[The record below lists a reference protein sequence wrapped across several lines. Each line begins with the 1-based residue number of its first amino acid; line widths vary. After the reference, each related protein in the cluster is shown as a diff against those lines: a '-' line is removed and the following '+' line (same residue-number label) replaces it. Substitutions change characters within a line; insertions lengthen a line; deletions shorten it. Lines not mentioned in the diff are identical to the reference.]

1 MKKHILSAVI
11 TSLVSVTA
19 VAGDSAFIPFND
31 LDANKDDGV
40 SAAEAGA
47 LPGISEQ
54 WSTLD
59 IDADGKLTRAE
70 YANYQLPATSAGKQ

>member
-1 MKKHILSAVI
+1 MKKHILGAVL
-11 TSLVSVTA
+11 TSLVCATA

-70 YANYQLPATSAGKQ
+70 YANYQMPAPAAGAE

>member
-1 MKKHILSAVI
+1 MKKQILSAVLTTLI
-11 TSLVSVTA
+11 SSTA
-19 VAGDSAFIPFND
+19 LAGSSTFIPFND
-31 LDANKDDGV
+31 LDANKDDGL

-54 WSTLD
+54 WETLD

-70 YANYQLPATSAGKQ
+70 YANYQMPAPAAGIK